1 MAMNIQANAA
11 GFFKLEV
18 RKVNEDAPHTTIDW
32 FPNLITNQGLDR
44 LGVGATTSYCSVGSG
59 NSTPVVGNTGLDL
72 KVGSSASK
80 DGTVSSG
87 AISVAPYYGW
97 RRHSYSFPVNTV
109 IGNLS
114 EVGIGWGGGT
124 NNDSLFSRSLIKDE
138 NGNPITLSI
147 VEDDLLTITYELR
160 LYPILTDST
169 GTINTGLGTHT
180 YTLRAANVTKS
191 QWYGDLGYYNVLGYS
206 STAFVYPTDIGDVFN
221 IPSGSNSGYISSSET
236 KATPYV
242 AGSHYRDMELS
253 FGITSGNNAAG
264 IRSFVW
270 LSNQGLGAFQVQ
282 FEPAIPKTNLQRFD
296 ITIRVGWGRYT
307 P

>member
-1 MAMNIQANAA
+1 MNIQANAA

-18 RKVNEDAPHTTIDW
+18 RKVNEDVPHTVIDW

-44 LGVGATTSYCSVGSG
+44 LAVSSTVLYCSVGSG
-59 NSTPVVGNTGLDL
+59 NSTPIVGNTGLDL

-80 DGTVSSG
+80 SDAIASG

-97 RRHSYSFPVNTV
+97 SRYSFAFPVNTV

-114 EVGIGWGGGT
+114 EVGIGWGSGA
-124 NNDSLFSRSLIKDE
+124 NNDSLFSRSLIKDG

-147 VEDDLLTITYELR
+147 VADDLLTITYELR

-191 QWYGDLGYYNVLGYS
+191 PWYATFGNYGVLGYS
-206 STAFVYPTDIGDVFN
+206 STAYVYPTGIGDIFN
-221 IPSGSNSGYISSSET
+221 APSGSWSGYVYTRE

-242 AGSHYRDMELS
+242 AGSHYRDMVLS
-253 FGITSGNNAAG
+253 FGIDSGNNAAG
-264 IRSFVW
+264 IRSFAW
-270 LSNQGLGAFQVQ
+270 LSDNGLGAFQVQ

-296 ITIRVGWGRYT
+296 ITIRVSWGRYT

>member
-1 MAMNIQANAA
+1 MNIQANAA
-11 GFFKLEV
+11 GFFKIEV

-44 LGVGATTSYCSVGSG
+44 LGVGSTTDYCSVGSG

-72 KVGSSASK
+72 KVGSSASRS
-80 DGTVSSG
+80 VVASSG

-97 RRHSYSFPVNTV
+97 RRYSYSFPVNSV

-114 EVGIGWGGGT
+114 EVGIGWGSEA

-147 VEDDLLTITYELR
+147 VADDLLTITYELR
-160 LYPILTDST
+160 LYPVLTDST
-169 GTINTGLGTHT
+169 GTINTGLGTHS

-191 QWYGDLGYYNVLGYS
+191 QWYGDFGYYSVLGSGSIAY
-206 STAFVYPTDIGDVFN
+206 AYPTDIGDVFN
-221 IPSGSNSGYISSSET
+221 IPSGSYSGNISYTES
-236 KATPYV
+236 KAKPYV
-242 AGSHYRDMELS
+242 AGSHYRDMALS

-270 LSNQGLGAFQVQ
+270 VSNHGFGAFQVE
-282 FEPAIPKTNLQRFD
+282 FDPPIPKTNLQRFD

>member
-1 MAMNIQANAA
+1 MNIQANAA

-18 RKVNEDAPHTTIDW
+18 RKVNEDAPHTIIDW

-44 LGVGATTSYCSVGSG
+44 LGTGSTVGYCSVGSG

-72 KVGSSASK
+72 KVGSSAPRS
-80 DGTVSSG
+80 GAVSSG

-114 EVGIGWGGGT
+114 EVGIGWGSAA

-147 VEDDLLTITYELR
+147 VADDLLTITYELR
-160 LYPILTDST
+160 LYPVLTDST
-169 GTINTGLGTHT
+169 GIINTGLGTHN

-191 QWYGDLGYYNVLGYS
+191 QWYSDLGYYGVLGYS
-206 STAFVYPTDIGDVFN
+206 STAYTFPTDIGDTFN
-221 IPSGSNSGYISSSET
+221 IPSGGSSGNISYTEE
-236 KATPYV
+236 KAKPYV
-242 AGSHYRDMELS
+242 AGSHYRDMQLS

-264 IRSFVW
+264 IRSFLW
-270 LSNQGLGAFQVQ
+270 TGNSGLGAFQVQ

-296 ITIRVGWGRYT
+296 ITIRVSWGRYT

>member
-1 MAMNIQANAA
+1 MNIQANAA
-11 GFFKLEV
+11 GFFKIEV
-18 RKVNEDAPHTTIDW
+18 RKVNEDAPHTIIDW

-44 LGVGATTSYCSVGSG
+44 LAVGSTTMYCSVGSG

-72 KVGSSASK
+72 KVGSSAYRS
-80 DGTVSSG
+80 GAEGSG

-97 RRHSYSFPVNTV
+97 RRYSYSFPVNTV

-114 EVGIGWGGGT
+114 EVGIGWGSGT

-147 VEDDLLTITYELR
+147 VADDLLTITYELR

-191 QWYGDLGYYNVLGYS
+191 PWYGDFGQYTVLGSS
-206 STAFVYPTDIGDVFN
+206 STAYVYPTDIGDVFN
-221 IPSGSNSGYISSSET
+221 VPSGSRSGYIDYTEN

-242 AGSHYRDMELS
+242 AGSHYRDMKLS
-253 FGITSGNNAAG
+253 FDIDSGNNAAG
-264 IRSFVW
+264 IRSFLW
-270 LSNQGLGAFQVQ
+270 LSSRGLGAFQVQ

>member
-1 MAMNIQANAA
+1 MNIQANAA
-11 GFFKLEV
+11 GFFKIEV
-18 RKVNEDAPHTTIDW
+18 RKVNEDAPHTIIDW

-44 LGVGATTSYCSVGSG
+44 LGVGSITNYCSVGSG

-72 KVGSSASK
+72 KVGSSASRGGVV
-80 DGTVSSG
+80 DSG

-114 EVGIGWGGGT
+114 EVGIGWGSAA

-147 VEDDLLTITYELR
+147 VADDLLTITYELR
-160 LYPILTDST
+160 LYPVLTDST
-169 GTINTGLGTHT
+169 GIINTGLGTHN

-191 QWYGDLGYYNVLGYS
+191 QWYGDLGYYSVLGYS
-206 STAFVYPTDIGDVFN
+206 SDAYTYPTDIGDMFN
-221 IPSGSNSGYISSSET
+221 IPSGGSSGNIRSTEN
-236 KATPYV
+236 KAIPYV
-242 AGSHYRDMELS
+242 AGSRYRDMNLS
-253 FGITSGNNAAG
+253 FGINEANHAAG

-270 LSNQGLGAFQVQ
+270 LSTNGLGGFQVE
-282 FEPAIPKTNLQRFD
+282 FDPPIPKTNLQRFD